1 MKPERETIPLLRGG
15 QMWWMPSQMEE
26 IVTPSAVCRH
36 TGLYKSTG
44 RSRCG
49 RCGGQHYLTLNS
61 GKKQHT
67 HNCPNST
74 RSF

>member
-1 MKPERETIPLLRGG
+1 MKPEGNNILLRGG
-15 QMWWMPSQMEE
+15 QMWWTPSQMED

-36 TGLYKSTG
+36 TWALINLQAEAGVDAVVVNITL
-44 RSRCG
+44 
-49 RCGGQHYLTLNS
+49 HLNS